1 MRYRKFVTPVLT
13 KEQEEEKAKDTQI
26 YNELCRL
33 YPLREW
39 NPHYPYTN
47 YGGKQAAIDGYYKG
61 SVEKT
66 GPIGF
71 AWTR

>member
-13 KEQEEEKAKDTQI
+13 EEEKAKEQKDTQI
-26 YNELCRL
+26 YNELCEE
-33 YPLREW
+33 YPLRDW
-39 NPHYPYTN
+39 NPYYPYTN
-47 YGGKQAAIDGYYKG
+47 YGGKQAAIDGYWR
-61 SVEKT
+61 SSSNE